1 MLCINIFFFT
11 NRIDLDFK
19 SLWEKFFCLK
29 IEVYEWLKIH
39 DILTSYLVNLL
50 NDQEENKVNN
60 MDFAGNSRPGFMAA

>member
-1 MLCINIFFFT
+1 MLCINIVFFT

-19 SLWEKFFCLK
+19 SPERSSFCLK

-50 NDQEENKVNN
+50 NNQEENKANN